1 MLMEDLE
8 EMEKCLCA
16 MADLPDIWQNRIIR
30 TLCEVTYNQLMREV
44 KRERQSLHEE
54 LPR

>member
-8 EMEKCLCA
+8 EMEKVLCV

-30 TLCEVTYNQLMREV
+30 TLCEVVYNQLQREAR
-44 KRERQSLHEE
+44 REKHDTSMH
-54 LPR
+54 